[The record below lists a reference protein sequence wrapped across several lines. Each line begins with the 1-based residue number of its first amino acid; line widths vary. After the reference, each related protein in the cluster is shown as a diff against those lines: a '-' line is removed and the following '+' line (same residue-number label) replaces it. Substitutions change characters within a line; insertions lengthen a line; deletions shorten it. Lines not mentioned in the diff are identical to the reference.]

1 MKQIELLEVENS
13 VIDLMASHRHDN
25 KKELVRT
32 TENNSNVTWEDSLRI
47 KKEKY
52 EEDLEIRMS
61 LEHCFIH
68 FIDGEVK
75 WSKVE
80 VIFDELMTLRIF
92 QNCLQIQI

>member
-32 TENNSNVTWEDSLRI
+32 IENNSNVTWEDSLRI
-47 KKEKY
+47 KKDKY

-61 LEHCFIH
+61 PEHCLIH
-68 FIDGEVK
+68 FIDEEVK

-80 VIFDELMTLRIF
+80 VMFDELMTLRIF
-92 QNCLQIQI
+92 QNCLQIQV